1 MTKKT
6 QKSGDK
12 STNIQAEEININQG
26 LSYSEVKEVA
36 LDVFKSNFYE
46 LSGIAKETARERAE
60 TITEEFLQ
68 KLNDENP
75 SGFKKA
81 DDPDFQHALFTVQ
94 KEYARTG
101 DEQLGDLRSEER
113 RVGKECRAVWRSA

>member
-12 STNIQAEEININQG
+12 STNIQDEEININQG

-75 SGFKKA
+75 SGFKRLTI
-81 DDPDFQHALFTVQ
+81 PIFNMLYLLFKKSTL
-94 KEYARTG
+94 
-101 DEQLGDLRSEER
+101 EQVMSN
-113 RVGKECRAVWRSA
+113 